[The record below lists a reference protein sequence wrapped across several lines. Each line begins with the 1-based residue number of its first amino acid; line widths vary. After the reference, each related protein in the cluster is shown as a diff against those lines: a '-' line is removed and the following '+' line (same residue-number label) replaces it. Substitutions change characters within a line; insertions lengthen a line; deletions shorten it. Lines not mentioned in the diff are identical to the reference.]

1 MVMQGK
7 GTGEQ
12 RMNENQIDTFLAVAQ
27 QGSFSHAAQSLYISQ
42 PAVTYRI
49 RMLEEELG
57 AKLFDCS
64 AFAAVLTP
72 AGYAFLEEAKRM
84 SDVFYQTRCRML
96 AFAPQSTI
104 TLGFPEMML
113 RDGRIFL
120 QIMDAC
126 TQALGGEDGKLIAS
140 RRLERAPLHVQQLI
154 RGDVDL
160 IFADLGL
167 EELKGDRFERRR
179 LFGEQ
184 ARVCMHKGH
193 ALAKKKSLCIG
204 DLEGETVYLYED
216 DTSFP
221 MRARE
226 LLASK
231 GIAPQE
237 QSFPSLMQLLPK
249 LLKGTGV
256 TITNDR
262 PIAHEELIYL
272 PLELENSID
281 IGIAWMKVRATPRLR
296 QAVHII
302 ENLPW
307 EAWL

>member
-1 MVMQGK
+1 
-7 GTGEQ
+7 
-12 RMNENQIDTFLAVAQ
+12 MNENQIDTFLAVAQ

-49 RMLEEELG
+49 RALEEELG

-64 AFAAVLTP
+64 VFAAVLTP
-72 AGYAFLEEAKRM
+72 AGQAFYDEARQLSGM
-84 SDVFYQTRCRML
+84 FYMARRRML

-113 RDGRIFL
+113 RDGRAFL
-120 QIMDAC
+120 QVMDAC
-126 TQALGGEDGKLIAS
+126 AQALGGEDGKLVAS
-140 RRLERAPLHVQQLI
+140 KKLERAPLHVQQLI
-154 RGDVDL
+154 RGEVDL

-167 EELKGDRFERRR
+167 EELRGERFERRR

-184 ARVCMHKGH
+184 ARVCMHKAH
-193 ALAKKKSLCIG
+193 PLAQAKSLHAG
-204 DLEGETVYLYED
+204 DLEGTTVYLYED

-221 MRARE
+221 MRVRE
-226 LLASK
+226 LLSSK
-231 GIAPQE
+231 GIAPDA

-249 LLKGTGV
+249 LLKGNGV

-262 PIAHEELIYL
+262 PAVHEELVYR
-272 PLELENSID
+272 PLQLEKNID
-281 IGIAWMKVRATPRLR
+281 IGIAWMKERATPRLR

-307 EAWL
+307 EMWL